1 MPEVNQLQQ
10 LLSIAKN
17 GNLSKAA
24 EELHLSQPALSR
36 SMQKLEN
43 ELQMEL
49 FERSKNKI
57 TFSPTGEL
65 AVEYA
70 KKVIGQMADMILRLR
85 SFERSRHTIAVGSCA
100 PAPLWDII
108 PQLSSL
114 YPEMTISSETR
125 EDDILL
131 QGLTDRMY
139 QLIVT
144 PFPVGEPDIYCTK
157 YTEEHLMFSLPP
169 GHALSSS
176 KGLHFKDLNG
186 ETMLL
191 FSQIGFWYKIH
202 KEKMPSTHFLLQN
215 EQFTFTE
222 LVKASALPS
231 FTSDLALKKSGT
243 PDNRVIVPILDEE
256 AHVTYYCSCRAE
268 NEKQFSL
275 FWKWIEDK

>member
-1 MPEVNQLQQ
+1 MPEINQLQQ
-10 LLSIAKN
+10 LLCVAKH

-36 SMQKLEN
+36 SMQRLES

-70 KKVIGQMADMILRLR
+70 KKVIGQMNDMILRLR
-85 SFERSRHTIAVGSCA
+85 SFERSQHTIAVGSCA
-100 PAPLWDII
+100 PAPLWDIV

-114 YPEMTISSETR
+114 YPEMTISSETK

-131 QGLTDRMY
+131 QGLADQVY
-139 QLIVT
+139 QFIVT
-144 PFPVGEPDIYCTK
+144 PFPVNEPGIYCAR
-157 YTEEHLMFSLPP
+157 YTDEQLMFSLPP

-222 LVKASALPS
+222 LVKASALPA
-231 FTSDLALKKSGT
+231 FTSNLALKKAGT

-256 AHVTYYCSCRAE
+256 AHATYYCSCKIEDQKRFA
-268 NEKQFSL
+268 L
-275 FWKWIEDK
+275 FWKWVKK

>member
-1 MPEVNQLQQ
+1 MPEINQLQQ
-10 LLSIAKN
+10 LLCVAKH

-36 SMQKLEN
+36 SMQRLES

-70 KKVIGQMADMILRLR
+70 KKVFGQMDDMILRLR
-85 SFERSRHTIAVGSCA
+85 SFERSQHTIAVGSCA
-100 PAPLWDII
+100 PAPLWDIV

-114 YPEMTISSETR
+114 YPEMTISSETK

-131 QGLTDRMY
+131 QGLADQVY
-139 QLIVT
+139 QFIVT
-144 PFPVGEPDIYCTK
+144 PFPVNEAGIYCAR
-157 YTEEHLMFSLPP
+157 YTDEQLMFSLPP

-222 LVKASALPS
+222 LVKASALPA
-231 FTSDLALKKSGT
+231 FTSNLALKKAGT

-256 AHVTYYCSCRAE
+256 AHATYYCSCKIE
-268 NEKQFSL
+268 NQKRFAL
-275 FWKWIEDK
+275 FWKWVKK